1 MIVRC
6 QKCCL
11 VYDDA
16 KCWSICPHNPL
27 YRRPADVLCKE
38 HDLFDCPFHGKPGAA
53 VSFVRASLDTSKFA
67 VLTRADL
74 IQEVLSIWDQ
84 TVQLEPSLRQEYEIA
99 REWLTKTW
107 TTEELAQ
114 LTTVTCEID
123 SGVAFPGTQMFR
135 CKPAWWKFW
144 RPDRETFGEA
154 WRETMVFLGA
164 LRARFHW

>member
-1 MIVRC
+1 MIVTC
-6 QKCCL
+6 DKCDRT
-11 VYDDA
+11 YDDA
-16 KCWSICPHNPL
+16 TCWTICPHNPL
-27 YRRPADVLCKE
+27 YRGPADVLCKE
-38 HDLFDCPFHGKPGAA
+38 HDLFNCPNHGATP
-53 VSFVRASLDTSKFA
+53 VLNPASLDTSKFA

-114 LTTVTCEID
+114 LTTLTCEIA
-123 SGVAFPGTQMFR
+123 SGIAFPDTQMFR

-154 WRETMVFLGA
+154 WRETMVLWLEWRRRSG
-164 LRARFHW
+164 LWL